1 MKDLMYKNMGPRL
14 SCFLMFEKWTK
25 KLSQKATDSALEGA
39 AQSLNDRIGQ
49 YGDIIQI
56 GLVLGVIVLGTRH
69 LTRDNQRRFATVQ
82 SYLPAQTTGGQ
93 PIIVNN
99 YYREREDRF
108 HEQRN
113 KQYCYIQDNQVK
125 RQSKGQTYS
134 KR

>member
-1 MKDLMYKNMGPRL
+1 MYVCTWHVSFRWL
-14 SCFLMFEKWTK
+14 SMFEKWTK
-25 KLSQKATDSALEGA
+25 KFASKATDSALEGA

-69 LTRDNQRRFATVQ
+69 LTRENRRNGAMMQ

-99 YYREREDRF
+99 YYREREDYS

-113 KQYCYIQDNQVK
+113 KRCCYIENNKIQRSPQGKTYTK
-125 RQSKGQTYS
+125 R
-134 KR
+134 